1 MNIKENM
8 MEIEKTKYSARW
20 LENYIEA
27 KKQVFTPLTDGCRN
41 LNLNARLRRLSWL
54 VIAVADLIVVRMASI
69 HPAQASVCAGYI
81 MFSVVCATVLISEGI
96 KAAVY
101 PFRKLYKRGN
111 RTFNAAIE
119 ELELLKEGYVTIET
133 LERSFEDNKGKD
145 KKPSELFRAAGLEAD
160 ENLDEIMK
168 DGKVLDFSANDS
180 NVDQYVDLISQLEEN
195 LKKAGIIGHGGD
207 YGCHKGIAR

>member
-1 MNIKENM
+1 

-20 LENYIEA
+20 IENYIEA

-54 VIAVADLIVVRMASI
+54 VIVVADLIVVRMASI

-81 MFSVVCATVLISEGI
+81 MFSVMCATVLISEGI

-111 RTFNAAIE
+111 RAFNAAIE
-119 ELELLKEGYVTIET
+119 GLELLKEGYVTIET

-195 LKKAGIIGHGGD
+195 LKKAGIIGHDGD
-207 YGCHKGIAR
+207 YSCHNNKRGGKDVPVA